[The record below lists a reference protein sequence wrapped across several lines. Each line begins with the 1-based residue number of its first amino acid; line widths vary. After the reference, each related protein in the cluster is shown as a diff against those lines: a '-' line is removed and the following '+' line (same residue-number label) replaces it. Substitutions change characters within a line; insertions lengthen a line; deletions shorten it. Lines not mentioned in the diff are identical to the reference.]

1 MPTDE
6 GAKTK
11 EGLNGSDY
19 HRSRSAEV
27 EGAPTAEAIGES
39 SGRTCCGPLQRFVV
53 R

>member
-27 EGAPTAEAIGES
+27 EGAPRSRSDRGI
-39 SGRTCCGPLQRFVV
+39 QRQDLLWSPPTLCS
-53 R
+53 